1 MARQVSP
8 AVAQTFLFT
17 LSYEGSVFLGSYWPT
32 PPCPEPRSGSTSC
45 PTQHIRKTSWR
56 ALHRVIYTTSRLEFL
71 LNRLVSPTASGP
83 QGPRASAGSRSRDLP
98 TSRGHHTC
106 THRAGQEELHES
118 SGISSIGIS
127 PCVLR
132 GATHLR
138 RAAPGPAGHGNPSH
152 AHQWHQHGQRQGRRS
167 LLPAG
172 TRVHGVIGTIQRPK
186 QFAIFRG
193 QAYMNLTFKSIE
205 IDSRLIPVQMSL
217 LAIGQPRV
225 NSESK
230 RRHDVKIV
238 EGEVVQEKHDYKGDA
253 LGMAVGGGGGSAV
266 GLVFSNVARGFGI
279 GFAAGAIYVVAR
291 KGKEVEM
298 PAQTGMLAR
307 LDSTVT
313 VPYVAAS
320 NDTAGGTSNSR

>member
-118 SGISSIGIS
+118 SGISSIGVC

-138 RAAPGPAGHGNPSH
+138 RAAPGPAGHRNPSH
-152 AHQWHQHGQRQGRRS
+152 TAQWHQFVQRQGRRS
-167 LLPAG
+167 LHRRFGATG
-172 TRVHGVIGTIQRPK
+172 HTRQPHPSS
-186 QFAIFRG
+186 RG
-193 QAYMNLTFKSIE
+193 HA
-205 IDSRLIPVQMSL
+205 R
-217 LAIGQPRV
+217 A
-225 NSESK
+225 
-230 RRHDVKIV
+230 RRHR
-238 EGEVVQEKHDYKGDA
+238 HDPA
-253 LGMAVGGGGGSAV
+253 
-266 GLVFSNVARGFGI
+266 
-279 GFAAGAIYVVAR
+279 
-291 KGKEVEM
+291 
-298 PAQTGMLAR
+298 AQTVCAVSR
-307 LDSTVT
+307 
-313 VPYVAAS
+313 
-320 NDTAGGTSNSR
+320 AGVHEPHLQEHRDG